1 MQSRDTKNEQTQ
13 KIGGH
18 NSPNQIT
25 DAKNDAKEVAK
36 EVANPSCSPLSTVQ
50 ANSGRLLILPCA
62 AASLRLIYC
71 RHPS

>member
-1 MQSRDTKNEQTQ
+1 MQYRDTKNEQTQ

-18 NSPNQIT
+18 NSPNQTT
-25 DAKNDAKEVAK
+25 DAKNDAK

-50 ANSGRLLILPCA
+50 ANSVRLLILPCA
-62 AASLRLIYC
+62 AASLLLIYC